1 MLRSF
6 TSRTSNSGGSGG
18 SEDEW
23 TPPRRQMKRMEGG
36 GRGRDNMRRG
46 RRRGAGALCIQVAVV
61 TLNSELNEASSFS
74 VRVDGVTGEEDRVLA
89 LCRLQLF
96 EER

>member
-1 MLRSF
+1 
-6 TSRTSNSGGSGG
+6 
-18 SEDEW
+18 
-23 TPPRRQMKRMEGG
+23 MKRMEGG
-36 GRGRDNMRRG
+36 GRGQDNMRRG
-46 RRRGAGALCIQVAVV
+46 RRRGAGALCIQAAVV